1 MSSNTSSA
9 ELETPSK
16 TVGKALLELRQTQ
29 GLSLLEVSARTKYSI
44 PQLEALEQ
52 EHWEV
57 LPSGV
62 PLRWMVRGYAR
73 ALGADA
79 ETLLALLGPQQGLA
93 PKAHSTDMRRGADWS
108 SHDMPLYSET
118 SQRSWGWWLIIF
130 ALIVVALVYA
140 LSQGWIPED
149 WLVFD
154 WLKELRL

>member
-9 ELETPSK
+9 ELEIPSN
-16 TVGKALLELRQTQ
+16 TVGTALLELRQAQ
-29 GLSLLEVSARTKYSI
+29 GLSLNEVSARTKYSI

-52 EHWEV
+52 DHWEV

-62 PLRWMVRGYAR
+62 PLRWMVRNYAR

-79 ETLLALLGPQQGLA
+79 EALLLLLGPQQGLA
-93 PKAHSTDMRRGADWS
+93 PKTLSTDIRRGADWGGN
-108 SHDMPLYSET
+108 DMSLYSEP
-118 SQRSWGWWLIIF
+118 SQRSWGWWLVIF
-130 ALIVVALVYA
+130 ALIAVALVYA
-140 LSQGWIPED
+140 LNQGWIPED